1 MAESWF
7 YLSRE
12 DQAEALEDELLG
24 NLGAIF
30 AEIIE
35 QCRALQDRANRKSA
49 G

>member
-1 MAESWF
+1 MVESWF

-12 DQAEALEDELLG
+12 DQAEALEDGLLG
-24 NLGAIF
+24 NEGTIF

-35 QCRALQDRANRKSA
+35 QCRALQDHANHNSA